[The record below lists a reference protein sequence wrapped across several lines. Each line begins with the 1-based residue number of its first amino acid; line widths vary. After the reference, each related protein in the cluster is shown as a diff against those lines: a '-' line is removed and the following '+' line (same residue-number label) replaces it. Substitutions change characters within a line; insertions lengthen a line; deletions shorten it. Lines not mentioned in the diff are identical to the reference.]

1 MLVSKEKQMNLLKEI
16 IKIVSSL
23 CQENLINVVVHVIMG
38 RPASSDLIRVLQN
51 RVKRKSIL
59 VTDSLYSYKN
69 LASFLHLNHI
79 KIPSTKH
86 RLGNYNI
93 QKINSLHSKIKSS
106 PLLIKGEQ
114 PFRNSNFKGRP
125 PICIRLGLLIPFITN

>member
-1 MLVSKEKQMNLLKEI
+1 MHFCFYSGQEQVLKDKIQCDEKYFNESFKGNHKNSKFVMPRKPHKRG
-16 IKIVSSL
+16 SSCHL
-23 CQENLINVVVHVIMG
+23 RGISHQKVC
-38 RPASSDLIRVLQN
+38 VLTA
-51 RVKRKSIL
+51 L
-59 VTDSLYSYKN
+59 D
-69 LASFLHLNHI
+69 LHLNHI

-86 RLGNYNI
+86 RLNNYNI

-125 PICIRLGLLIPFITN
+125 PICTRLGLLIPFITN

>member
-1 MLVSKEKQMNLLKEI
+1 MTALDNSNILYAAPI
-16 IKIVSSL
+16 T
-23 CQENLINVVVHVIMG
+23 MG

-51 RVKRKSIL
+51 RLKRKSIL
-59 VTDSLYSYKN
+59 VTDSLYAYKN

-86 RLGNYNI
+86 RLNNYNI
-93 QKINSLHSKIKSS
+93 QKINSLHSKIKIFFVAYKGVSTKYLSNYIALFHYIFDKIKSS

-125 PICIRLGLLIPFITN
+125 PIFD